1 MDRESIPQP
10 SRQSL
15 RALDALNFFLADVQ
29 GGVGPFLA
37 IILTATYH
45 WSPADVGIAMSAA
58 GVATVAAQTPMG
70 ALIDALRQKRLL
82 VVLASMLI
90 SIGCVGM
97 ALYNSVFVIVG
108 AQTLLGVAGAVFP
121 PAVAGV
127 SLGLVGHSYMDRRT
141 GRNQSFNHIGN
152 VVTVALAG
160 LLGQFIGSAWI
171 FYTVAIMGV
180 ASIIS
185 VSRVRAAEI
194 DYDRARGAIET
205 KGNKEQVQISGF
217 KTLITDRRLLA
228 LGAAFV
234 LFHLGNAAMLPLAG
248 QKLSEGNSGY
258 SSLFMSAAI
267 IIAQTAMIAVAWW
280 SGRAS
285 SWWGRKPVFLIAFI
299 ALPIRGL
306 LFALSSN
313 PAYLLSVQVL
323 DGVGAGIFGVMSII
337 MIADLT
343 QGTGRFNVTQG
354 VLATAVG
361 IGASMSNLL
370 GEFVLGAAGFDAA
383 FVVLASTAVVGLA
396 VFWLFVPETKALGST
411 EPALEIAA

>member
-1 MDRESIPQP
+1 
-10 SRQSL
+10 
-15 RALDALNFFLADVQ
+15 
-29 GGVGPFLA
+29 
-37 IILTATYH
+37 
-45 WSPADVGIAMSAA
+45 
-58 GVATVAAQTPMG
+58 
-70 ALIDALRQKRLL
+70 
-82 VVLASMLI
+82 
-90 SIGCVGM
+90 
-97 ALYNSVFVIVG
+97 
-108 AQTLLGVAGAVFP
+108 
-121 PAVAGV
+121 
-127 SLGLVGHSYMDRRT
+127 MDRRT
-141 GRNQSFNHIGN
+141 GRNQSFNHMGN
-152 VVTVALAG
+152 VVAAALAG

-205 KGNKEQVQISGF
+205 KGNKEQVHISGF

-267 IIAQTAMIAVAWW
+267 IIAQTVMIAVAWW

-306 LFALSSN
+306 LFALSDN

-354 VLATAVG
+354 ALATAVG
-361 IGASMSNLL
+361 LGAAMSSLL
-370 GEFVLGAAGFDAA
+370 GEFVLGGAGFDAA
-383 FVVLASTAVVGLA
+383 FVVLAITAVVGLA
-396 VFWLFVPETKALGST
+396 VFWLFVPETKELGST
-411 EPALEIAA
+411 ESALEIAASEGMPAAE